1 MKAIATTQRNTAST
15 LHAHHSTHNVHSPLR
30 RLTLL
35 VTLLMTFA
43 LGARAQNYY
52 VFLNGSGY
60 YLENNNGSPRAT
72 TTFSPSC
79 VWIASGTLGNT
90 SRSLQSYIDNSK
102 YLRGSTN
109 SLAIGN
115 SQSNWRTNSNYLRY
129 GDQRYIGY
137 QNNNFTF
144 TNRNYNSSR
153 DFRAY
158 SVTITT
164 NNGSEEISFSVP
176 SVTINP
182 TSADIMVPEDVTF
195 TATATESVTQTTS
208 TQKAY
213 TTFRFNNTDYLYE
226 GTSDEGFGQ
235 SLTAAPEKATTT
247 KEFDLQGYNY
257 TLSDNLKSCLEG
269 SSTTNSIT
277 YASKNPEEEVVTG
290 SITVTPNYGNNE
302 FNVPSATATIT
313 VRKKLDNPTGITAE
327 DMTLI
332 AGETATMTYTLYPSG
347 AYDKVAYDVAEK
359 TIASINLLGVVTAKK
374 AGSTQFTITAYN
386 LDDSEACSTSN
397 TITVLQRCATPTIHI
412 ERSTKEVTITCSEP
426 ADATIYYT
434 TDGTD
439 PTIARASQEYTGSF
453 TITGGMVKAIA
464 VRDGW
469 ADSHVGIATLG
480 GNGENAG
487 DPYFVASVSDLDYV
501 KNHSDYHFQVVAD
514 FDASGFSETIT
525 KFSGTF
531 DGGFHTISGLN
542 APLFASTDGA
552 IIKNVVL
559 DSLNI
564 TGGTGNVGAIAGT
577 ASGAT
582 RIYNCGILSGTIGGG
597 TYVGSIA
604 GMINDEAR
612 VINCYSFANITGGTT
627 VGETT
632 VGGIVG
638 YNSVASTANNLKTL
652 VMNCMYYGDITGDD
666 DKADKAPIYNGEII
680 SNAGSTGINNYNY
693 YRYESDYSKSDEID
707 TYNCALAAEE
717 RYLTRHEFYR
727 NILNSQRKLCAFYV
741 TNSISNKDEIGK
753 WVIDK
758 TIAPYPII
766 KPWGKYP
773 STINKEVKDEK
784 ILGSLS
790 VTISGESATP
800 QTNLIG
806 KEITLD
812 ITDMDAD
819 NHDYNYYKVQLPY
832 YNDYYSD
839 NYTNNRVVTGW
850 KITEVEGDNT
860 VEYAEF
866 KTTGNNAYN
875 YADRYCIDKDLYSKT
890 GIVFAQG
897 GYYNVPEGVTSITI
911 EPYWGKAVYLSDA
924 NYDEVYS
931 TGYAGTHYAP
941 AGTTPN
947 TFKEQTVYKSL
958 GNVWRQ
964 LTGGNTV
971 YDNAIV
977 LVGNYHSYNEDWDTD
992 NKPFTIMSVDEDGDN
1007 EPDYCLYQHFADRK
1021 SINPARFDFLYIPA
1035 LAMAAKVTG
1044 SGMKMPNQG
1053 IYHPKGWLEITETS
1067 LIRFTE
1073 FEYDNGKSI
1082 SSPIIL
1088 NNGLFEQFV
1097 SSFGNNATNT
1107 NYIRLGGNI
1116 YFESYT
1122 PGTHTDKTNST
1133 KRSPLTI
1140 TGGEYKALYLSGEKA
1155 TANTQQGDALCYSN
1169 GGYIHTFASAY
1180 MENIDGN
1187 VTIKMDHS
1195 IIEEFYGGG
1204 LKEST
1209 TAQIAGN
1216 INVTINNSVVDFYC
1230 GGPKFG
1236 RVATEKTIITNATG
1250 TTFGEFYG
1258 AGYGGTSYTIIK
1270 QLGNNGGDPQGTTY
1284 AQGQLYPKYTF
1295 KTKTDDGILVNYHL
1309 DFFTYAGGLGNLV
1322 SRFFNHYAK
1331 LSLAQ
1336 TNNVTS
1342 TLVNCTVKQDFYGGG
1357 CLGAVEG
1364 DVTSTLTNC
1373 NIMGS
1378 AFAGG
1383 FSASIPTSMVRK
1395 AVPGSVPTYN
1405 PNSGVFN
1412 KDVLPAYEEYSWS
1425 SEVTDVDDDRKL
1437 LPTSQETL
1445 NNLGKVTGKTQI
1457 TINGNSQIHG
1467 SVFGGGNASKVIGN
1481 THVHIQGG
1489 TIDGNVFGAG
1499 NEAEVDG
1506 KTEVIIGEQQV
1517 TP

>member
-52 VFLNGSGY
+52 VFMNGRGSY
-60 YLENNNGSPRAT
+60 ICNNNGTLTAVSE
-72 TTFSPSC
+72 FSPSC
-79 VWIASGTLGNT
+79 VWIANDVLGST
-90 SRSLQSYIDNSK
+90 SRTLQSFVNNTQ
-102 YLRGSTN
+102 YLSASEDDVTI
-109 SLAIGN
+109 S
-115 SQSNWRTNSNYLRY
+115 
-129 GDQRYIGY
+129 
-137 QNNNFTF
+137 
-144 TNRNYNSSR
+144 NSSQER
-153 DFRAY
+153 WRIRNSFLY
-158 SVTITT
+158 NYYEGIIFWGGYTSYI
-164 NNGSEEISFSVP
+164 NHNGNQF
-176 SVTINP
+176 
-182 TSADIMVPEDVTF
+182 
-195 TATATESVTQTTS
+195 TTS
-208 TQKAY
+208 TSSNNNNGFKAFSITVNKTASTEKHTYSTPEISITPTTGNINYPGSQSYEASATKIERTTTRRIGY
-213 TTFRFNNTDYLYE
+213 TTFTVNSTTHIYDDNNNKLNSTP
-226 GTSDEGFGQ
+226 SN
-235 SLTAAPEKATTT
+235 ATTK
-247 KEFDLQGYNY
+247 KEYVAQSY
-257 TLSDNLKSCLEG
+257 TWQALGNASDYISG
-269 SSTTNSIT
+269 SSNSSSIT
-277 YASKNPEEEVVTG
+277 YTTTSEPANDVQGT
-290 SITVTPNYGNNE
+290 ITVKANYTDENDLTSVNI
-302 FNVPSATATIT
+302 PSATAVITIT
-313 VRKKLDNPTGITAE
+313 LIKDNPTGITAE

-347 AYDKVAYDVAEK
+347 AYDKVAYNVADE

-386 LDDSEACSTSN
+386 YDDTEACSTSK
-397 TITVLQRCATPTIHI
+397 TITVMERCATPTIHI
-412 ERSTKEVTITCSEP
+412 ERTTKEVTITCSEP

-439 PTIARASQEYTGSF
+439 PTIARASQVYTGPF
-453 TITGGMVKAIA
+453 TITGGMVQAIA

-487 DPYFVASVSDLDYV
+487 DPYQVSSTADLNYV
-501 KNHSDYHFQVVAD
+501 SQHPTYHYKVVAD
-514 FDASGFSETIT
+514 FDASGFSGAIAD
-525 KFSGTF
+525 FSGTF
-531 DGGFHTISGLN
+531 DGGFYTISGLTS
-542 APLFASTDGA
+542 PLFATTSGA
-552 IIKNVVL
+552 TIKNVVL
-559 DSLNI
+559 DKVNI

-582 RIYNCGILSGTIGGG
+582 RIYNCGVLSGTIGGG

-604 GMINDEAR
+604 GSLNDEAR

-627 VGETT
+627 VG
-632 VGGIVG
+632 GIVG
-638 YNSVASTANNLKTL
+638 YNSVASTANDLKTL
-652 VMNCMYYGDITGDD
+652 VMNCMYYGDITGGDN
-666 DKADKAPIYNGEII
+666 KAPIYNGIMI

-693 YRYESDYSKSDEID
+693 YRYESNYSKSDEID

-790 VTISGESATP
+790 VTISGKSAT
-800 QTNLIG
+800 QTNLTG

-850 KITEVEGDNT
+850 KITEVKGDNT
-860 VEYAEF
+860 VEYTEF
-866 KTTGNNAYN
+866 KTTGDNAYN

-897 GYYNVPEGVTSITI
+897 GYYNVPEGVRSITI

-958 GNVWRQ
+958 GYVWSQ

-977 LVGNYHSYNEDWDTD
+977 LVGNYHSYNENWDTD

-1007 EPDYCLYQHFADRK
+1007 EPDYCLYHHFEGRK

-1073 FEYDNGKSI
+1073 FEYDNGKTI

-1122 PGTHTDKTNST
+1122 PGTHTDKTNYT

-1236 RVATEKTIITNATG
+1236 RVATKKNIITNATG

-1270 QLGNNGGDPQGTTY
+1270 QLGNNGGDPQGATY
-1284 AQGQLYPKYTF
+1284 AEGQLYPKYTF

-1309 DFFTYAGGLGNLV
+1309 DFFTYAGGVGNLV

-1395 AVPGSVPTYN
+1395 TVPESVPTYN
-1405 PNSGVFN
+1405 QNSGVFN

-1506 KTEVIIGEQQV
+1506 KTEVIIGEQQAN
-1517 TP
+1517 P

>member
-1 MKAIATTQRNTAST
+1 METTMTQNAKHIADTSAHNTHSFWQRYLVAIA
-15 LHAHHSTHNVHSPLR
+15 
-30 RLTLL
+30 LL
-35 VTLLMTFA
+35 VTCV
-43 LGARAQNYY
+43 LGVKAEQY
-52 VFLNGSGY
+52 VICHKNGNNTYFLAID
-60 YLENNNGSPRAT
+60 ENNSIVAT
-72 TTFSPSC
+72 TTFNPTTC
-79 VWIASGTLGNT
+79 VWTGPADEASGHLSIEYNGSTYYLNRITSGWNSTISVNT
-90 SRSLQSYIDNSK
+90 SASSNWNVKGSMIFTSTSGYFGTTDYYLHYDSGWKTWNQANDSRNNVLYRCSVEASTGGEATKSYAIN
-102 YLRGSTN
+102 
-109 SLAIGN
+109 IGN
-115 SQSNWRTNSNYLRY
+115 VVANPTTLDHKGTSTVTVSGGSVTVTTTTTSGYNKYTLTPNSGS
-129 GDQRYIGY
+129 GDPIVLYS
-137 QNNNFTF
+137 
-144 TNRNYNSSR
+144 NSSTPVTTTETQSPTGYSWALSST
-153 DFRAY
+153 DNASLSSSTTSTATNVVTYNNASATDKQVTVEVRALY
-158 SVTITT
+158 TADGTTHQSDAVSTTITL
-164 NNGSEEISFSVP
+164 SRKQE
-176 SVTINP
+176 NP
-182 TSADIMVPEDVTF
+182 TS
-195 TATATESVTQTTS
+195 
-208 TQKAY
+208 
-213 TTFRFNNTDYLYE
+213 
-226 GTSDEGFGQ
+226 
-235 SLTAAPEKATTT
+235 
-247 KEFDLQGYNY
+247 
-257 TLSDNLKSCLEG
+257 
-269 SSTTNSIT
+269 
-277 YASKNPEEEVVTG
+277 
-290 SITVTPNYGNNE
+290 
-302 FNVPSATATIT
+302 
-313 VRKKLDNPTGITAE
+313 ITAE

-332 AGETATMTYTLYPSG
+332 AGETATMIYTLYPSG
-347 AYDKVAYDVAEK
+347 AYDKVAYDVDEG

-386 LDDSEACSTSN
+386 LDGSEACSTSN

-412 ERSTKEVTITCSEP
+412 ERTTKEVTITCSEP

-439 PTIARASQEYTGSF
+439 PAIARASQVYTGPF

-469 ADSHVGIATLG
+469 ANSHVGIATLG

-487 DPYFVASVSDLDYV
+487 DPYQVSSTADLNYV
-501 KNHSDYHFQVVAD
+501 RQHPKYHYKVVAD
-514 FDASGFSETIT
+514 FDASGFSGAIAD
-525 KFSGTF
+525 FSGTF
-531 DGGFHTISGLN
+531 DGGFYTISRLTS
-542 APLFASTDGA
+542 PLFATTSGA
-552 IIKNVVL
+552 TIKNVVL
-559 DSLNI
+559 DQVNI
-564 TGGTGNVGAIAGT
+564 TGGTDNVGAIAGT

-612 VINCYSFANITGGTT
+612 VINCYSYANITGGTK
-627 VGETT
+627 

-638 YNSVASTANNLKTL
+638 YNNEASTANNLKTL
-652 VMNCMYYGDITGDD
+652 VMNCMYYGDITGGDNR
-666 DKADKAPIYNGEII
+666 APIYNVSMI

-693 YRYESDYSKSDEID
+693 YRYESNYSKSDEID

-741 TNSISNKDEIGK
+741 TKSISNKDEIGK

-800 QTNLIG
+800 QTNLTE
-806 KEITLD
+806 KKITLY

-860 VEYAEF
+860 IKYTEF
-866 KTTGNNAYN
+866 KTTGDNAYN
-875 YADRYCIDKDLYSKT
+875 YADRYCIDKDLYSNSTKT

-897 GYYNVPEGVTSITI
+897 GYYNVPEGVTAIKI

-941 AGTTPN
+941 AGTTPG

-958 GNVWRQ
+958 TNVWSQ

-977 LVGNYHSYNEDWDTD
+977 LVGNYHSYNENWDTD

-1007 EPDYCLYQHFADRK
+1007 EPDYCLYHHFADRK

-1053 IYHPKGWLEITETS
+1053 IYHPKGWFEITETS

-1073 FEYDNGKSI
+1073 FEYDNGKTI

-1097 SSFGNNATNT
+1097 SSFGNDATNT

-1155 TANTQQGDALCYSN
+1155 NASTQQGDALCYSN

-1180 MENIDGN
+1180 MENINGN

-1236 RVATEKTIITNATG
+1236 HVATEKTITTNATG

-1270 QLGNNGGDPQGTTY
+1270 QPGNNGGDPQGTTY
-1284 AQGQLYPKYTF
+1284 AKDQLYPKYTF
-1295 KTKTDDGILVNYHL
+1295 KKKTDDGILVNYHL
-1309 DFFTYAGGLGNLV
+1309 DFFTYAGGVGNLV

-1336 TNNVTS
+1336 TNNVAS

-1357 CLGAVEG
+1357 CLGAVVG
-1364 DVTSTLTNC
+1364 DVKSTLTNC

-1383 FSASIPTSMVRK
+1383 FSASIPTSMIRK
-1395 AVPGSVPTYN
+1395 AVPVSVPTYN
-1405 PNSGVFN
+1405 QNSGVFN

-1425 SEVTDVDDDRKL
+1425 SVTDVDDDRKL

-1445 NNLGKVTGKTQI
+1445 NNLGKVTGKTKI
-1457 TINGNSQIHG
+1457 TINGNSHIHG
-1467 SVFGGGNASKVIGN
+1467 SVFGGGNASKVIGD
-1481 THVHIQGG
+1481 TYVHIQGG

-1499 NEAEVDG
+1499 NEAEVTG
-1506 KTEVIIGEQQV
+1506 KTEVIIGGK
-1517 TP
+1517 